1 MELLKENQEVWF
13 LKYLVV
19 NNMTEDKEDAEVIKI
34 SIEPDSFK
42 IQGRIPWE
50 KKHTYILLAILCALL
65 GISYEEL
72 SQVIGGI

>member
-1 MELLKENQEVWF
+1 
-13 LKYLVV
+13 
-19 NNMTEDKEDAEVIKI
+19 MTEDKEDSEVIKI

-72 SQVIGGI
+72 SQVIGGMWNEWNRYFSYNSNRNFNC